1 MSQLCSCLMTR
12 GRGSGGVYQIMI
24 AKQCNIIPVC
34 VCVMW
39 IIMGVLQSETM
50 DDCAQIAASRVK
62 PSKQR
67 RENLKSVCGGGG
79 VGVTDI

>member
-1 MSQLCSCLMTR
+1 
-12 GRGSGGVYQIMI
+12 
-24 AKQCNIIPVC
+24 
-34 VCVMW
+34 MW

-50 DDCAQIAASRVK
+50 YDCAQIAASRVK

-67 RENLKSVCGGGG
+67 RENLKIVCGGGG